1 MVHRVWHGTFNN
13 LALSPLTHF
22 MGASICAD
30 VKKRK
35 WKRKNKEVREAFYIC
50 QDIRTGG
57 FFLFHHLF
65 IFLNKLKGSL
75 QCYWICASLSSC
87 PLYSSSLR
95 RAMRWAPPAHLVCAQ
110 MRPEGCRAWPW
121 GTASWLAL
129 TDQGQDLG
137 LLSLVFCVL
146 PAKQMHALRD
156 RGGSRVLY
164 YKVIQTRKY

>member
-1 MVHRVWHGTFNN
+1 MPKWKKE
-13 LALSPLTHF
+13 SE
-22 MGASICAD
+22 
-30 VKKRK
+30 KKRI
-35 WKRKNKEVREAFYIC
+35 KRWEKHFIFVKILGLVGSFYFI
-50 QDIRTGG
+50 I
-57 FFLFHHLF
+57 FF
-65 IFLNKLKGSL
+65 FLNKLKGSL
-75 QCYWICASLSSC
+75 QCYWICASLSTC
-87 PLYSSSLR
+87 PLHSSSLR

-110 MRPEGCRAWPW
+110 MRPEGCWAWPW

-164 YKVIQTRKY
+164 YKVIQTWKY